1 MQKIISITQARA
13 QLPSL
18 IKQINLKDI
27 YISVKSKVKA
37 VLIDATEYERLKET
51 IEVLSDQKLMRNLE
65 KSIKEFKKGELTDWE
80 DLKKKLTLD

>member
-1 MQKIISITQARA
+1 MQNIMSVTQARS

-18 IKQINLKDI
+18 IKQTSLKDI

-37 VLIDATEYERLKET
+37 VLVDATEYERLKGT
-51 IEVLSDQKLMRNLE
+51 LEVLSDQKLMKNLE

-80 DLKKKLTLD
+80 NIKKELNLN